1 MLSLILLLPLTGRS
15 VRLGR
20 SSTNC
25 ISSSQIFHGLV
36 LMPDVKLKKVHKY
49 WEDGDECARSS
60 LTPGWS
66 QPPHKRDSFWLL
78 VLAISLFFGGVTS
91 CSSTPDTSTRTAKS
105 KLILPRVPLYRTG
118 LMWSPC
124 YGCQNTRHTNS
135 ECSTSSYIFLIM
147 KIHQQHSRPFFVTV
161 GEHCVVIWTLIGVRS
176 PSCRPWLFYRCWP
189 PCFKQCLPK
198 NTWIGI
204 IKKKRSC
211 ILQI

>member
-1 MLSLILLLPLTGRS
+1 MCKILTYTWLIPATPQKRLILVACIGNLSLF
-15 VRLGR
+15 LG
-20 SSTNC
+20 
-25 ISSSQIFHGLV
+25 
-36 LMPDVKLKKVHKY
+36 
-49 WEDGDECARSS
+49 
-60 LTPGWS
+60 
-66 QPPHKRDSFWLL
+66 
-78 VLAISLFFGGVTS
+78 GGVTS

-105 KLILPRVPLYRTG
+105 KLILARVPLYQNG
-118 LMWSPC
+118 VKPC

-161 GEHCVVIWTLIGVRS
+161 GEHCVIIWTLIGVRS
-176 PSCRPWLFYRCWP
+176 PSCRPWLFYRCRP

-204 IKKKRSC
+204 IKRKRSC